1 MKQRRAILFAG
12 AAIDFSNASQV
23 RAKLQSAADSVAL
36 ALVKEPRGM
45 AAAQLQAIAERQF
58 SALMRTETGTDASI
72 SVSVAG
78 KTIQVSA
85 RIAMPTSFLKIV
97 HQDKVSIGVNAVAA
111 YGQPKLQIA
120 LVLDNTGSVGQMG
133 KMAALKQATND
144 LLDKLSTLNA
154 APGDVKVSLV
164 PFNTQVRVAT
174 SYSSASWLRWGVK
187 LENPN
192 IGATIANGPTSA
204 TWGGCL
210 SDRDMDYDISSE
222 PPRGGSSNHVAANCQ
237 YGSLAQTMPLSSNL
251 ETVRSVVNAMTPT
264 GATNVTIG
272 LSTGMA
278 TLRADSPF
286 GDASSSDPEVQKF
299 VILLT
304 DGNNT
309 QNRFGGNGS
318 EGNTYTVDIDERLR
332 QACNHARATRVQVFT
347 VRVIAGNESL
357 LRACATEPGMYYSAA
372 SAGEIAPAF
381 AKILNQIVMP
391 RLAM

>member
-1 MKQRRAILFAG
+1 MSQNCIKELAHRFFRNSDGSVGLLFSLTTLPLILFAG
-12 AAIDFSNASQV
+12 AAIDYSNASQV

-120 LVLDNTGSVGQMG
+120 LVLDNTGSMGQMG

-174 SYSSASWLRWGVK
+174 SYSSASWLRWGVSNRGK
-187 LENPN
+187 FP
-192 IGATIANGPTSA
+192 GASIR
-204 TWGGCL
+204 L
-210 SDRDMDYDISSE
+210 Q
-222 PPRGGSSNHVAANCQ
+222 V
-237 YGSLAQTMPLSSNL
+237 
-251 ETVRSVVNAMTPT
+251 
-264 GATNVTIG
+264 GA
-272 LSTGMA
+272 
-278 TLRADSPF
+278 
-286 GDASSSDPEVQKF
+286 
-299 VILLT
+299 
-304 DGNNT
+304 
-309 QNRFGGNGS
+309 
-318 EGNTYTVDIDERLR
+318 
-332 QACNHARATRVQVFT
+332 
-347 VRVIAGNESL
+347 
-357 LRACATEPGMYYSAA
+357 
-372 SAGEIAPAF
+372 
-381 AKILNQIVMP
+381 
-391 RLAM
+391 